1 MGNGTP
7 KDVLFVIVLYKSAL
21 EKSMTY
27 RTLLSKCNN
36 GHIFVYDNSPDI
48 QLICLSNIIYHHD
61 PCNSGLSIAYNTAA
75 RCAKENGYEWLLL
88 LDQDTDFS
96 GVAIDDYKSA
106 ILANPNIKL
115 FAPKVKC
122 GERYMSP
129 AKIHHKNAVLQSS
142 APNGIISLNEYSPIN
157 SGICVNVDAMIECGG
172 YKEDVFLDYSD
183 YQFIE
188 RFKRLYPQAYI
199 LDREAKQDFSA
210 FSDSK
215 EATLSRYRLF
225 CRSIKACERHSF
237 ADNWGYLFVVTKRCI
252 SICFHYKTLLPLKT
266 LWNSYL

>member
-1 MGNGTP
+1 MNRI
-7 KDVLFVIVLYKSAL
+7 LFVVVIFKCRLLETKTYK
-21 EKSMTY
+21 
-27 RTLLSKCNN
+27 TLLAKETDAYLY
-36 GHIFVYDNSPDI
+36 VYDNSPYC
-48 QLICLSNIIYHHD
+48 QNIGLNNIVYIHN
-61 PCNSGLSIAYNTAA
+61 PQNEGLSVAYNSA
-75 RCAKENGYEWLLL
+75 CLYAKENGYEWLLL

-96 GVAIDDYKSA
+96 GVTIDYYETA

-115 FAPKVKC
+115 FAPKVRC

-129 AKIHHKNAVLQSS
+129 AKIHHKYAVLQSS
-142 APNGIISLNEYSPIN
+142 VPDGIISLNEYSPIN

-199 LDREAKQDFSA
+199 LNREAKQDFSA

-215 EATLSRYRLF
+215 EATLSRYVLF
-225 CRSIKACERHSF
+225 CRSIKACERHSY
-237 ADNWGYLFVVTKRCI
+237 ADNWGYLFVVTKRCM

-266 LWNSYL
+266 LWNHYL